1 MVDPGLDT
9 FGIRQTV
16 NANLT
21 PAQKTWNLRSALN
34 VAALNC
40 LEPQYLAI
48 TDNYKA
54 FLKTHL
60 KGLAATNRALDAEFR
75 AKFGPTYR
83 DSRDVYMTQVY
94 NYFALP
100 PTLPRF
106 CQAALGVS
114 NDLMLVAP
122 ADLDTFAAAALPRLE
137 VVFED
142 FFKAFE
148 QYRIDVAQWDA
159 QYGAQYGTT
168 SAGYA
173 NPLAPQVPV
182 VRPPVTLTM
191 PVPTAIPPSTAA
203 PTGAAIVLPTPT
215 PSATATPPP
224 GGLVLPQARP
234 TPAPTYGPSPSGRR

>member
-1 MVDPGLDT
+1 VAIPARPLPPQGAVAGMVDPGLDT

-100 PTLPRF
+100 PTLPSF
-106 CQAALGVS
+106 CDAALAMSAEAATIKPAELDSFSAGALPRIEAVFLQFYRS
-114 NDLMLVAP
+114 YEQYKDDLAGWQARYTSPAVAP
-122 ADLDTFAAAALPRLE
+122 APVAITLP
-137 VVFED
+137 
-142 FFKAFE
+142 AP
-148 QYRIDVAQWDA
+148 AQ
-159 QYGAQYGTT
+159 
-168 SAGYA
+168 
-173 NPLAPQVPV
+173 
-182 VRPPVTLTM
+182 
-191 PVPTAIPPSTAA
+191 
-203 PTGAAIVLPTPT
+203 
-215 PSATATPPP
+215 PSA
-224 GGLVLPQARP
+224 Q
-234 TPAPTYGPSPSGRR
+234 